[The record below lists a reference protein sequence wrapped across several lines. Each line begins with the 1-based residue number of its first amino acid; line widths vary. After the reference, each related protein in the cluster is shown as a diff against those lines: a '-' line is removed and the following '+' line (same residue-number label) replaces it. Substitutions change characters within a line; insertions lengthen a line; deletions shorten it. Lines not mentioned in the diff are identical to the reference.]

1 MINGQNIIFN
11 FKFFYWAYWE
21 QYEYPINTVISTI
34 IACLLV
40 K

>member
-21 QYEYPINTVISTI
+21 QYGHPINTVISMF
-34 IACLLV
+34 IAYLLV